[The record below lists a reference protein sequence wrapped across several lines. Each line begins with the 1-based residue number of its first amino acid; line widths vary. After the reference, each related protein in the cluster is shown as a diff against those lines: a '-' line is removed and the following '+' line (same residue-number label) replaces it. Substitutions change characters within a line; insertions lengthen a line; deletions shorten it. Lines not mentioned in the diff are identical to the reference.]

1 MADPLSVAGL
11 ATGVVSLG
19 LQVCGGITSYLDALK
34 CREQDIASARQQT
47 DCLDKAL
54 QVVEASLPQPQQ
66 EHQAPTAAVRG
77 CLDSCSQ
84 ELEALQTLVAQLA
97 GPDQALS
104 GGREKIQALSKKLC
118 YPFNR
123 PKIEQLEMRLRN
135 TNATLQLALQALGM
149 YAGSSLSGQP
159 HSN

>member
-11 ATGVVSLG
+11 ATGMVSLG

-34 CREQDIASARQQT
+34 CGEQDIASTRQQT
-47 DCLDKAL
+47 DCLDKTL
-54 QVVEASLPQPQQ
+54 QVVKASLPQPRQ
-66 EHQAPTAAVRG
+66 EHQAPTAAVHS

-84 ELEALQTLVAQLA
+84 ELKALQTLMAQLA

-104 GGREKIQALSKKLC
+104 GGREKIQALSKKLR

-123 PKIEQLEMRLRN
+123 PKIDQLEMKLRN

-149 YAGSSLSGQP
+149 YVGSSLPG
-159 HSN
+159 